1 MDTTV
6 NSAAFASLPTRCCQ
20 RLSSLASCAVTTVF
34 VLSGIDLRA
43 IAWGGLWLRD
53 LTALITTQNHA

>member
-6 NSAAFASLPTRCCQ
+6 NSAAFASLLTRCQ
-20 RLSSLASCAVTTVF
+20 RLSNLAGCVVTAVF

-43 IAWGGLWLRD
+43 VAWGGLWLRD
-53 LTALITTQNHA
+53 LVALIAPHNHA